1 MVGMTD
7 VELENLSRSRLL
19 GNGWSVWAAW
29 ESERTSYGK
38 TFREKLR
45 YPSFLP
51 LFFSSDHYVDMLT
64 SIRSNEILPT
74 YPLYFSWNYKKCKIL
89 RDQFKVN
96 ALHIEHPW
104 VSYRQKYFPRHSQT
118 GVGTL
123 LFWPHSHGG
132 LKVNIDF
139 NLVKKEIEKIPQSF
153 HPLSICV
160 SALDVDMG
168 IHKKLRALGYPIYT
182 AGNVLSQKFVD
193 RFYSLLNNFRY
204 AGGFYIGS
212 HIYYCHEFGVPYI
225 ALDYKIVNLESV
237 NDEIIPDG
245 SFDFIAKDY
254 PDEVQREI
262 FESWYNTLKQFS
274 NEVSNE
280 QLEFA
285 RQQLGCYS
293 TTEVHQIRKIVYY
306 ELLRHAHRI
315 PMLYFNFFKDKKIKL
330 KTKVN
335 N

>member
-1 MVGMTD
+1 
-7 VELENLSRSRLL
+7 
-19 GNGWSVWAAW
+19 
-29 ESERTSYGK
+29 
-38 TFREKLR
+38 
-45 YPSFLP
+45 
-51 LFFSSDHYVDMLT
+51 
-64 SIRSNEILPT
+64 
-74 YPLYFSWNYKKCKIL
+74 
-89 RDQFKVN
+89 
-96 ALHIEHPW
+96 
-104 VSYRQKYFPRHSQT
+104 
-118 GVGTL
+118 
-123 LFWPHSHGG
+123 
-132 LKVNIDF
+132 
-139 NLVKKEIEKIPQSF
+139 
-153 HPLSICV
+153 
-160 SALDVDMG
+160 MG

-262 FESWYNTLKQFS
+262 FESWYDTLKQFS